1 MTSYR
6 CFAIDLNGHIR
17 AADIVDCADDAA
29 ATSAGQELLKQH
41 PAARRLEVWHLDRC
55 VGVLTRS
62 ARDAA

>member
-29 ATSAGQELLKQH
+29 AASAARQLLQQH
-41 PAARRLEVWHLDRC
+41 PAARRLEIWHLDRC
-55 VGVLTRS
+55 VSVLTRD